1 MKTSEKVISALLT
14 ILLGVMFIVMRQE
27 VISVAMTVFG
37 VVLIILGI
45 MNLIDR
51 KVVPAVIKIVL
62 GALIIVFGW
71 VLVSAVLYIIAAL
84 LLIYGILLLYSRI
97 KLRVKG
103 WRFFDTLLA
112 YAEPVVFIVIA
123 FFLFFNQGGTLAWVF
138 IVSGIFTVVEGILML
153 IDACWKR

>member
-14 ILLGVMFIVMRQE
+14 ILLGVMFIVMKQE

-37 VVLIILGI
+37 VVLIVLGI
-45 MNLIDR
+45 MNFID
-51 KVVPAVIKIVL
+51 KEVVPAVIKIVL

-71 VLVSAVLYIIAAL
+71 VLVSAVLYIVAAL

-103 WRFFDTLLA
+103 WRQMLFA
-112 YAEPVVFIVIA
+112 YAEPVVFIVIS